1 MKVGTLPVRRLLPL
15 AALATIAGVF
25 VPVRGAAQQAG
36 GVCDQAVAEAGT
48 GQGTYGRYTL
58 VQAPAVGRSG
68 SQVVVGTAG
77 PDRLVGGSGDDVL
90 CGLGGDDVLLGGSG
104 NDYLDGGDGADE
116 LQGDSGNDA
125 LDGAAGFDRLFGGSG
140 NDTLRNGEV
149 NVGGSG
155 SNEVAPAGRHLR
167 THAARV
173 PRRDHR
179 GPVRRPWRP
188 WLRPDHERW
197 H

>member
-1 MKVGTLPVRRLLPL
+1 MSVARGLLEFTGAHAPLRRRRAVATIEPKGWTMQFRVRWLVPVVV
-15 AALATIAGVF
+15 LATIAGVF

-36 GVCDQAVAEAGT
+36 GVCDQAIAEAGT

-125 LDGAAGFDRLFGGSG
+125 LDGGG
-140 NDTLRNGEV
+140 RV
-149 NVGGSG
+149 R
-155 SNEVAPAGRHLR
+155 PAVRWQRQRHPAQR
-167 THAARV
+167 
-173 PRRDHR
+173 
-179 GPVRRPWRP
+179 
-188 WLRPDHERW
+188 
-197 H
+197 